1 MQAFILIFYF
11 HNSKTVLAA
20 KNREIQ
26 VLSYKDVRSER
37 KSEQIKNATENSAHA
52 RVWLQDVECAL
63 IFYTKAG
70 LAFSLRV
77 SACQLLQL
85 QLNLF
90 QKEDHRAER
99 NE

>member
-1 MQAFILIFYF
+1 MIGVSGLLLNNVVYIVSIKADCGFAVIKALCDLFF
-11 HNSKTVLAA
+11 GKLTPG
-20 KNREIQ
+20 
-26 VLSYKDVRSER
+26 
-37 KSEQIKNATENSAHA
+37 KSL
-52 RVWLQDVECAL
+52 VF
-63 IFYTKAG
+63 FYTKAG